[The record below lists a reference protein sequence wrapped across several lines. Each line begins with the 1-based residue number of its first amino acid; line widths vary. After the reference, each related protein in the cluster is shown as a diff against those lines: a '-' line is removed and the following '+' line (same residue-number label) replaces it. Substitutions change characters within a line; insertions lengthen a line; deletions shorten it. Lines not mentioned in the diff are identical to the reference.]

1 MLKALR
7 RFITVLGIA
16 FVLFHMALTQNVF
29 LGTVHVQNIHLGV
42 SLILIGLL
50 TAELAGSTRTR
61 AYGLLLAML
70 GLFAMA
76 YVALRYDTLINAQG
90 FPKPVDVALGVLL
103 LVLVFE
109 ATRLRWELAM
119 PILGVLSVAYYVL
132 GHHLPASWGAPY
144 TPFSSVISNLSIGL
158 YSGIFGQFMAI
169 SANDVFLFMVFGGLL
184 ESLDASRSF
193 NELGKFFSRKL
204 PGGSGLTTVVSSG
217 LMGTVTGTAV
227 SNVAICGSYTIP
239 MMKRDGYPPH
249 VAAAIEATASTG
261 GQLAPPVLGSAAF
274 IMAALLAVPYLQ
286 IVITSIIPSVL
297 YYVAVFAAVYFM
309 SRRLG
314 IGRKPGAIDRVHLL
328 YYLPLFVVPL
338 AVMTILLVELRSVAY
353 AAFYSIAT
361 LAGLRLAMVFVG
373 RYLPHDWRRRLYP
386 EGVPSLSV
394 ELRGYWHKLI
404 AGLRSGA
411 LQGAAIAVVIGT
423 SGVMAEAM
431 TATGAAVPIGWAVD
445 ALSGD
450 SLFLSLVLTAAMCVI
465 LGAGLPTVG
474 AYLLTAAIA
483 GPIVIGNGI
492 DAYNAHFFILYYAC
506 LSAVTP
512 PVAAAVLPATVI
524 AGADYW
530 RTAWEATILSIML
543 YLIPFLFIYQ
553 PALLARNMPGVVG
566 MALLLVEVAAICILV
581 AAATQSFLLTRL
593 GWTQKALLGAAAIG
607 AMAHVCGAGVAYLAL
622 AGVLAAGVI
631 AWQLISAAPGS
642 PRASR
647 QPVPPPR

>member
-1 MLKALR
+1 VTARAIRALV
-7 RFITVLGIA
+7 TALGVA
-16 FVLFHMALTQNVF
+16 FVLFHMTLTQYSF
-29 LGTVHVQNIHLGV
+29 MGTVQVQNIHLGI
-42 SLILIGLL
+42 SLILIGLV
-50 TAELAGSTRTR
+50 TTEAARSR
-61 AYGLLLAML
+61 AWRGYGLVLAAL
-70 GLFAMA
+70 GLFVML
-76 YVALRYDTLINAQG
+76 YVALRYETLINAQG
-90 FPKPVDVALGVLL
+90 FPKPVDVAVGILILA
-103 LVLVFE
+103 LVFE
-109 ATRLRWELAM
+109 TTRLRWEPAM
-119 PILGVLSVAYYVL
+119 PILGLICVAYYVF

-144 TPFSSVISNLSIGL
+144 TPFPTVISNLSIGL

-184 ESLDASRSF
+184 ASLDASRSF
-193 NELGKFFSRKL
+193 NELGKYISRKL

-249 VAAAIEATASTG
+249 IAAAIEATASTG

-274 IMAALLAVPYLQ
+274 IMAALLAVSYVQ
-286 IVITSIIPSVL
+286 IAITAIIPSAL

-314 IGRKPGAIDRVHLL
+314 IGRQAVTIDPVHLL

-338 AVMTILLVELRSVAY
+338 VVMTILLIGLRSVAY
-353 AAFYSIAT
+353 AAFYSILT
-361 LAGLRLAMVFVG
+361 LIGMRLAMVFVG
-373 RYLPHDWRRRLYP
+373 RHLRGDWRRSLYP
-386 EGVPSLSV
+386 QAVPTLGA
-394 ELRGYWHKLI
+394 ELADFGRKVI
-404 AGLRSGA
+404 EGLRDGA

-450 SLFLSLVLTAAMCVI
+450 SLFISLVLTAAMCVI

-483 GPIVIGNGI
+483 APIVIENGV
-492 DAYNAHFFILYYAC
+492 DAYTAHFFILYYAC

-524 AGADYW
+524 AQADYW
-530 RTAWEATILSIML
+530 RTGWEATILSVML
-543 YLIPFLFIYQ
+543 YLLPFLFVYE
-553 PALLARNMPGVVG
+553 PALLARNMPGFVP
-566 MALLLVEVAAICILV
+566 MALLLVEVTVISVLV
-581 AAATQSFLLTRL
+581 AAASQGFLLRSL
-593 GWTQKALLGAAAIG
+593 GWMERVVLAAAALAG
-607 AMAHVCGAGVAYLAL
+607 MAHVARAGTAYLAL
-622 AGVLAAGVI
+622 ACLLAALAIG
-631 AWQLISAAPGS
+631 WQVAKLRRERTLSATSAS
-642 PRASR
+642 P
-647 QPVPPPR
+647 

>member
-1 MLKALR
+1 MTARAIRAL
-7 RFITVLGIA
+7 ITALGVA
-16 FVLFHMALTQNVF
+16 FVLFHMTLTQYSF
-29 LGTVHVQNIHLGV
+29 MGTVHVQNIHLGL
-42 SLILIGLL
+42 SLILIGLS
-50 TAELAGSTRTR
+50 TAEMARSAGWRRYGFALA
-61 AYGLLLAML
+61 AL

-90 FPKPVDVALGVLL
+90 FPAPVDVAVGILLLL
-103 LVLVFE
+103 LVFE
-109 ATRLRWELAM
+109 TTRLRWEPAM
-119 PILGVLSVAYYVL
+119 PILGALCVAYYVF

-144 TPFSSVISNLSIGL
+144 TPFSTVISNLSIGL

-193 NELGKFFSRKL
+193 NEVGKFVGRKL

-249 VAAAIEATASTG
+249 IAAAIEATASTG
-261 GQLAPPVLGSAAF
+261 GQLAPPVMGSAAF
-274 IMAALLAVPYLQ
+274 IMAALLAVPYLD
-286 IVITSIIPSVL
+286 IVVTAIIPSAL

-314 IGRKPGAIDRVHLL
+314 IGRRALVIDRVSLC
-328 YYLPLFVVPL
+328 YYLPLFVIPL
-338 AVMTILLVELRSVAY
+338 VVMTILLIGLRSVAY
-353 AAFYSIAT
+353 AAFYSILT
-361 LAGLRLAMVFVG
+361 LIGVRLAMVFIG
-373 RYLPHDWRRRLYP
+373 RNLPGHWRRELYP
-386 EGVPSLSV
+386 DGVPPLGS
-394 ELRGYWHKLI
+394 ELRDYCSKVI
-404 AGLRSGA
+404 RGLRGGA

-450 SLFLSLVLTAAMCVI
+450 SLFISLLLTAAMCVI

-483 GPIVIGNGI
+483 GPIVIDNGV
-492 DAYNAHFFILYYAC
+492 DAYTAHFFILYYAC

-524 AGADYW
+524 AQANYW
-530 RTAWEATILSIML
+530 RTGWEATILSVML
-543 YLIPFLFIYQ
+543 YLLPFLFVYE
-553 PALLARNMPGVVG
+553 PALLARNMPGIVP
-566 MALLLVEVAAICILV
+566 MALLLLEVTGVCILV
-581 AAATQSFLLTRL
+581 AAASQSYLLRPL
-593 GWTQKALLGAAAIG
+593 GWLERLIVGGAAVA
-607 AMAHVCGAGVAYLAL
+607 AMAHVSRAGWPYL
-622 AGVLAAGVI
+622 VLACALTVIAI
-631 AWQLISAAPGS
+631 AWQVTKLRRDRGFDPARAA
-642 PRASR
+642 
-647 QPVPPPR
+647 